1 MLRAVCSVLAS
12 GPATPLQHPIRRL
25 KPACLQFVARP
36 WWCGGGLPRVQPIEQ
51 APALFQE
58 HAMTPQATQVTRQT
72 RHQLSALALS
82 AVFTLSILS
91 SIDMLA
97 NKPAQEGVMAASPAA
112 SQVVVVSAK
121 RLVRG

>member
-1 MLRAVCSVLAS
+1 
-12 GPATPLQHPIRRL
+12 
-25 KPACLQFVARP
+25 
-36 WWCGGGLPRVQPIEQ
+36 
-51 APALFQE
+51 
-58 HAMTPQATQVTRQT
+58 MTPQATQVTRQT

-112 SQVVVVSAK
+112 SQVVVVSTK

>member
-1 MLRAVCSVLAS
+1 
-12 GPATPLQHPIRRL
+12 
-25 KPACLQFVARP
+25 
-36 WWCGGGLPRVQPIEQ
+36 
-51 APALFQE
+51 
-58 HAMTPQATQVTRQT
+58 MTPQATQFTRQT

-112 SQVVVVSAK
+112 SQVVVVSTK